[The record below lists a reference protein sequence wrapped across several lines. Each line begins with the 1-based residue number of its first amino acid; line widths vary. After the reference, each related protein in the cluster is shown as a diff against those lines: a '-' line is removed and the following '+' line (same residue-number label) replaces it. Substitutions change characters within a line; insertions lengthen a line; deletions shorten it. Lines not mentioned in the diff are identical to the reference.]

1 MNGANNKAGN
11 GFVGMARTPKV
22 VEDRRDQIIDAAM
35 QVFAQKGFTRATNK
49 DIAREAGITPGLI
62 YYYFESKE
70 DLLKTIIE
78 TRSPAQLMTTLPLQV
93 FELPPEVFLR
103 MLILRALSIIESEQL
118 IQMVRMLLSEVVHN
132 TEAASIVFSMIQR
145 LLEFLGK
152 YFEAQVENGALRGVD
167 GVLTAQIM
175 VGSVFVFVL
184 RRQILCD
191 PTALEYT
198 HEQIA
203 EVVSETVLKGI
214 LPR

>member
-1 MNGANNKAGN
+1 
-11 GFVGMARTPKV
+11 MARTPKV

-49 DIAREAGITPGLI
+49 DIAHEAGITPGLI

-70 DLLKTIIE
+70 ALLKAIIE
-78 TRSPAQLMTTLPLQV
+78 TRSPAQLITTLPPQV
-93 FELPPEVFLR
+93 FELPPETFMR

-118 IQMVRMLLSEVVHN
+118 IQLVRMLLPEVVHN
-132 TEAASIVFSMIQR
+132 TEVAPIIFSMIQR
-145 LLEFLGK
+145 LLEFLGG
-152 YFEAQVENGALRGVD
+152 YFETQMEKGALRRISGL
-167 GVLTAQIM
+167 LTAQVM
-175 VGSVFVFVL
+175 VGSVFGFVL
-184 RRQILCD
+184 RRQILRD

-203 EVVSETVLKGI
+203 DIVSETVLQGI

>member
-1 MNGANNKAGN
+1 
-11 GFVGMARTPKV
+11 MARTPKV

-35 QVFAQKGFTRATNK
+35 HVFAQKGFTRATNK

-78 TRSPAQLMTTLPLQV
+78 TRSPAQLMTTLPPHV
-93 FELPPEVFLR
+93 FELPPEIFMR
-103 MLILRALSIIESEQL
+103 MLILRALSIIETEQFIQL
-118 IQMVRMLLSEVVHN
+118 IRMMLPEVVHN
-132 TEAASIVFSMIQR
+132 TELEPIIFPMIRR
-145 LLEFLGK
+145 LLEYLGK
-152 YFEAQVENGALRGVD
+152 YFEVQMEKGALRRVD

-175 VGSVFVFVL
+175 VGSVLMFVL
-184 RRQILCD
+184 RRQILSD
-191 PTALEYT
+191 PAALVYT

-203 EVVSETVLKGI
+203 EAVSETVLKGI